1 MTTGDMQQIGAEV
14 DNILKQMVVTG
25 NASLRGQR
33 LFAGEQIDADPFTL
47 SGSRRATPTPATP
60 ARCGGSTTSTPS

>member
-1 MTTGDMQQIGAEV
+1 M
-14 DNILKQMVVTG
+14 LKQMVVTG

-47 SGSRRATPTPATP
+47 ARDAPGFTYTGDTG
-60 ARCGGSTTSTPS
+60 RCGASTTSAPI